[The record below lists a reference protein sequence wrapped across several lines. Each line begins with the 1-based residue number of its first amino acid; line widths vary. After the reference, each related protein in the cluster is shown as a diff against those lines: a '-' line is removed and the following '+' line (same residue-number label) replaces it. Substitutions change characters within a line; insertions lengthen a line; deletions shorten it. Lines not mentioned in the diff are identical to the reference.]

1 MTNLPWVSR
10 VVAEY
15 AAGRPLGL
23 LFDFDGSLAPLEAH
37 PLLSRVGADT
47 RAALAGLAATDG
59 VTVGVISGRGL
70 ADLRRRVGVTG
81 LMYAGSGGMHLDLAG
96 TEVVDAALGDF
107 EFLADEVVAAV
118 APVVKW
124 FPGAWVERKPG
135 CLAVHFRQLTPANAA
150 CLCDEVR
157 GAVERLAIAL
167 PRMRVREVTKSLEIA
182 PADAW
187 DKGDAVDRILT
198 GLPADVYPVYAG
210 DGGNDAEAVARVNAR
225 GGLTVGVGP
234 EPPAGVKLRVGAS
247 EAFTRD
253 LDRLHAALT
262 GVGAV
267 VFPCRPGARDTAAFR
282 AD

>member
-1 MTNLPWVSR
+1 MTNLPWFSR

-15 AAGRPLGL
+15 AAGRPLAL
-23 LFDFDGSLAPLEAH
+23 LFDFDGSLAPIEAH
-37 PLLSRVGADT
+37 PQLSRVGADT

-81 LMYAGSGGMHLDLAG
+81 LVYAGSGGMHMDLAG
-96 TEVVDAALGDF
+96 IEVMDAALGDF
-107 EFLADEVVAAV
+107 EILADEVVAAV
-118 APVVKW
+118 APAVRW

-135 CLAVHFRQLTPANAA
+135 CLAVHLRPLPPADAA

-157 GAVERLAIAL
+157 GAVERLAVAL

-182 PADAW
+182 PAAGW
-187 DKGDAVDRILT
+187 DEGDAVDRILT
-198 GLPADVYPVYAG
+198 GLPADVFPVYAG
-210 DGGNDAEAVARVNAR
+210 GGASDAEAVARVNAR

-234 EPPAGVKLRVGAS
+234 EPPAGVKVRVGAAG
-247 EAFTRD
+247 AFTRD

-267 VFPCRPGARDTAAFR
+267 VFPRRPGAGDAAAGR